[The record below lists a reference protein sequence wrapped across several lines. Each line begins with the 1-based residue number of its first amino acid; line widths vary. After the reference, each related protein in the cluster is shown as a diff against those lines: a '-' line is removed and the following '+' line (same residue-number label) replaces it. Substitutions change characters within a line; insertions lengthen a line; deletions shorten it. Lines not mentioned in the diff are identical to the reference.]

1 MGACLAC
8 KRRDP
13 QAAAYADVEKGSGT
27 DKKDDS
33 KKDKGSGTDKKDDS
47 KKQGEEKEDW
57 HRLAED
63 VEKAVGVNLLYIATA
78 AAVDETFR
86 ALPGLKYVYRV
97 ICDVSEAC
105 LVHTKSVLDTQT
117 LGSHSN
123 VNAKH
128 FQSHTGLQ
136 VHLLKNGHL
145 TCHVTWRLQKRL
157 SLSKRKTTAQNMEET
172 KTYQNLCG
180 LALFGIKVASSQL

>member
-13 QAAAYADVEKGSGT
+13 RAAAYADVEKGPGP
-27 DKKDDS
+27 DMKA
-33 KKDKGSGTDKKDDS
+33 DS

-105 LVHTKSVLDTQT
+105 LARTKSALGLDRGT
-117 LGSHSN
+117 
-123 VNAKH
+123 
-128 FQSHTGLQ
+128 
-136 VHLLKNGHL
+136 
-145 TCHVTWRLQKRL
+145 
-157 SLSKRKTTAQNMEET
+157 
-172 KTYQNLCG
+172 
-180 LALFGIKVASSQL
+180 